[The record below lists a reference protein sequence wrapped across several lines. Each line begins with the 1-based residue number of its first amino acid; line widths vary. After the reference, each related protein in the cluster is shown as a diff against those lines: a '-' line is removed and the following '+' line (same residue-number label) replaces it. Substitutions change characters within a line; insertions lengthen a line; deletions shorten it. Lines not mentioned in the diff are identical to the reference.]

1 MIKIISGFTGPGGS
15 TVAFNNLTNLFNKNG
30 LDACFY
36 GPNNWKGITCKFDS
50 LSNFIPNQED
60 TIIYHY
66 LKVTEDLPCK
76 KKILSCHETTL
87 FQINKFKELKYDAIH
102 FVSEF
107 QKNWHN
113 LDGVVIPNVV
123 SKYPP
128 KTKKPRKKVA
138 GILGSLDANK
148 RVPLSVER
156 ALKDEHNDIRL
167 YGAATQIEHFFREI
181 VPLLGDKVS
190 YRGPASNMAEV
201 YSILT
206 DVYHSPELE
215 TFNLIKA
222 ECHYAEVAYH
232 GNEGNDTQ
240 AEYWDDDRILE
251 AWKKL
256 LI

>member
-15 TVAFNNLTNLFNKNG
+15 TVAFNNLTNLFNSKG

-36 GPNNWKGITCKFDS
+36 GPNTWKGINCRFDS
-50 LSNFIPNQED
+50 LTNFRPNKED
-60 TIIYHY
+60 VVIYHF
-66 LKVTEDLPCK
+66 LKVTEPLDCK
-76 KKILSCHETTL
+76 KIILSCHETNL
-87 FQINKFKELKYDAIH
+87 FPIRNMTNLKYDNLH

-107 QKNWHN
+107 QKNWQN
-113 LDGVVIPNVV
+113 LPGVIIPNVV

-128 KTKKPRKKVA
+128 KAKKSRKRIA
-138 GILGSLDANK
+138 GILGSLDRNK
-148 RVPLSVER
+148 RIPLSVER
-156 ALKDEHNDIRL
+156 ALRDGHNDIRL
-167 YGAATQIEHFFREI
+167 YGAATQVEYFFKEI

-201 YSILT
+201 YSIIT

-240 AEYWDDDRILE
+240 AEYWDEDRIFE

-256 LI
+256 L